1 MLWHPA
7 VAYGVA
13 LLVLA
18 FVVIQRRGE
27 VASPVQP
34 AARDVAPRVATAP
47 PSESAAPPPDAA
59 RELAEESP
67 AAKSAPTLLPGHA
80 PTLDLRSQSITIPLP
95 QALGTASG
103 LEVRIRDEAGKRE
116 LFQRFDAPTREG
128 VVVAQLPTGWLALG
142 GAWEVELHAPGAA
155 TSPVQRFTVQVPRR
169 LRD

>member
-1 MLWHPA
+1 GRGVGPWRAGAARVPPRRLARLLWHPA

-67 AAKSAPTLLPGHA
+67 AAKSAPTFLPGHA

-95 QALGTASG
+95 
-103 LEVRIRDEAGKRE
+103 
-116 LFQRFDAPTREG
+116 
-128 VVVAQLPTGWLALG
+128 
-142 GAWEVELHAPGAA
+142 HAPA
-155 TSPVQRFTVQVPRR
+155 TPSA
-169 LRD
+169 LD

>member
-1 MLWHPA
+1 MARMPAGAMESSRGDPGRRVTPRRLARMLWHPA

-59 RELAEESP
+59 RELAEEAP
-67 AAKSAPTLLPGHA
+67 AAKSAPPTAPPLLPGHA

-95 QALGTASG
+95 QALEIGRASC
-103 LEVRIRDEAGKRE
+103 RE
-116 LFQRFDAPTREG
+116 
-128 VVVAQLPTGWLALG
+128 
-142 GAWEVELHAPGAA
+142 
-155 TSPVQRFTVQVPRR
+155 
-169 LRD
+169 